1 MKKWPEFVKLHTM
14 GWLAVAGLVIY
25 LMLALLVP
33 GGSLQDMS
41 ASLNLGVSVAVVFSW
56 APAAYYAIRRRAV
69 GKNQLIIAVFT
80 MFLVFVIV
88 RAYNVAYVAA
98 GRPDGWPNAT
108 IIGLFGYL
116 VFLSGA
122 LFLVAPANIGDP
134 ETDDYRQLKWAI
146 LIGIVTGGLAY
157 WAQIT
162 GWLN

>member
-1 MKKWPEFVKLHTM
+1 MKKWPDFIKLHTM
-14 GWLAVAGLVIY
+14 AWLAVAGLAVY
-25 LMLALLVP
+25 SLLALLLP
-33 GGSLQDMS
+33 GENLQDVS
-41 ASLNLGVSVAVVFSW
+41 SSLNLGVSVAVVFSW
-56 APAAYYAIRRRAV
+56 APAAFYAIRRRAF

-88 RAYNVAYVAA
+88 RAYSVAYVAA
-98 GRPDGWPNAT
+98 GRPEGWPNAT

-134 ETDDYRQLKWAI
+134 ETDDYRQLKWAT
-146 LIGIVTGGLAY
+146 LIGIATGGLAY
-157 WAQIT
+157 WAQIA